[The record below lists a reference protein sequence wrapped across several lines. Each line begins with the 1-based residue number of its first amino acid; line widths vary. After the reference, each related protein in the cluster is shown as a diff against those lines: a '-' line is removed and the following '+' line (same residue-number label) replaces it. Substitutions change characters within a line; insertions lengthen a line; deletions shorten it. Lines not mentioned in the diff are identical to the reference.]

1 MLEFKK
7 KKIVNILLLAEDF
20 IVYADKYMEI
30 MDAYYK
36 NMDNQYK
43 DEFAY
48 NEYINFKEECK
59 KGAKERGLI

>member
-1 MLEFKK
+1 MKRNMIVKSMLYAQD
-7 KKIVNILLLAEDF
+7 VL
-20 IVYADKYMEI
+20 VYVEKYIEI

-43 DEFAY
+43 DEFVY
-48 NEYINFKEECK
+48 NEYVNFKKECE